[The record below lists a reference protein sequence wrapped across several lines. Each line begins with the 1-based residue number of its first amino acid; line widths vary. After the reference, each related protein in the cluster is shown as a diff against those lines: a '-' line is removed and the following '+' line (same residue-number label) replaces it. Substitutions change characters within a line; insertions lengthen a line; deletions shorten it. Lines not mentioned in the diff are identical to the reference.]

1 MSTIQERQFVQVPMP
16 DWCFNSLKALAAA
29 NECDLRLLVETFIN
43 HYITKRKGYDKQPNK
58 HLLFYASPKNS
69 KPRSMW
75 LGPEAYSKAE
85 NFCNQHDTRINRL
98 IFTAC
103 VDGLVRNNCIKV

>member
-1 MSTIQERQFVQVPMP
+1 MSAIQERQFVQVPMP
-16 DWCFNSLKALAAA
+16 DWCFSSLKDLAAA
-29 NECDLRLLVETFIN
+29 EESDLRLLVEMFIT
-43 HYITKRKGYDKQPNK
+43 HYVRERKGYDKQPNK

-75 LGPEAYSKAE
+75 LGPETYTLAE
-85 NFCNQHDTRINRL
+85 KFCNQYDTRINRL

-103 VDGLVRNNCIKV
+103 VDGLVRNGRIKV